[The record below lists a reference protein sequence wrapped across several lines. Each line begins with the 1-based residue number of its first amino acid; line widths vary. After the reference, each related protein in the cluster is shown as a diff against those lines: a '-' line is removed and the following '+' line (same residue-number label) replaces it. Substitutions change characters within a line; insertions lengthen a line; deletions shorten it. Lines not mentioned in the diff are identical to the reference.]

1 MQREEIDARVD
12 ELSAENPGR
21 EEFIAA
27 VRAYSETLDAEA
39 RKLLGRALLEREP
52 EMSGFDV
59 LNRRLEEGGWLE
71 RTMRKSEKRER

>member
-1 MQREEIDARVD
+1 VQREEIDARVD
-12 ELSAENPGR
+12 ELRAENPGR